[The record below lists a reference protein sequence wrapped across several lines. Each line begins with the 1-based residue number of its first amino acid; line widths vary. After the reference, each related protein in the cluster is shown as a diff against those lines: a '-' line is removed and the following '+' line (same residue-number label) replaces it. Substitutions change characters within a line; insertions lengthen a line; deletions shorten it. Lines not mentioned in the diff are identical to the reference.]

1 MTHPQH
7 VTSIRGIRYRLGSEL
22 GRGGQGVVFAVEGE
36 RLAVKLLPGR
46 SERRREHLRDQL
58 AMVARLPLDGLAVA
72 HPIDQL
78 RPPHVGYMMEL
89 FTGMAP
95 LRSLLRP
102 PKGVDNVAQWYLDG
116 GGLGRRLRLLAHIA
130 QAISALH
137 GRALVYTDLSPH
149 NVFVSESTSDFE
161 VRLIDVDNLHE
172 ATAIGRTVY
181 TPRYGAPEVVRQTG
195 LPSTLADA
203 HAFAVLA
210 FETLALAHPLLG
222 DAVRDG
228 EPALEERALA
238 GELPWIDAPDDD
250 SNRSSDGI
258 PRDLAL
264 SPVLQSDFQT
274 TFGRGLSNPD
284 ERPGMATW
292 AEHLHRAADRTII
305 CPSCGGSYF
314 VNRGAC
320 LWCDEKRP
328 DCVVARATLWD
339 PCRRRTT
346 EAGGIEES
354 PGLVPQANG
363 KARVLDQVV
372 IAERHSIKLTERITH
387 GALGNTPTL
396 AAEFAPGRIVLT
408 PASEVPMRLVSLS
421 GKIDRELDQRIDV
434 PIGHR
439 REDWRIHVG
448 PSDRLHRVI
457 RFDLHKGT
465 A

>member
-1 MTHPQH
+1 MTRPQH
-7 VTSIRGIRYRLGSEL
+7 VTSIRGIRYRLGNEL
-22 GRGGQGVVFAVEGE
+22 GRGGQGAVFAVEGE
-36 RLAVKLLPGR
+36 RLAVKLLHGHSAHLR
-46 SERRREHLRDQL
+46 ERLRDQL
-58 AMVARLPLDGLAVA
+58 AMVARLPLEGLAVA

-78 RPPHVGYMMEL
+78 RPPHVGYVMEL
-89 FTGMAP
+89 FTGMAS
-95 LRSLLRP
+95 LRSLLQP
-102 PKGVDNVAQWYLDG
+102 PKDVDSVTQWYIDG

-149 NVFVSESTSDFE
+149 NVFVSESTSDRE
-161 VRLIDVDNLHE
+161 VRLIDLDNLHA
-172 ATAIGRTVY
+172 ATTAGRSVY
-181 TPRYGAPEVVRQTG
+181 TPRYGAPEIVRRTG

-203 HAFAVLA
+203 HAFAVLT

-250 SNRSSDGI
+250 GNRSSDGI
-258 PRDLAL
+258 PRELVL
-264 SPVLQSDFQT
+264 SAVLQRDFQT
-274 TFGRGLSNPD
+274 AFGRGLSNPE

-292 AEHLHRAADRTII
+292 AEHLHRAADRTIT

-320 LWCDEKRP
+320 PWCDEKRP

-346 EAGGIEES
+346 EAGGIEAR
-354 PGLVPQANG
+354 PGLVAQADG
-363 KARVLDQVV
+363 KARVMEQVV
-372 IAERHSIKLTERITH
+372 ISEGHSIKLTERITH
-387 GALGNTPTL
+387 GALGDTPTL
-396 AAEFAPGRIVLT
+396 AAEFAPGRIVLA
-408 PASEVPMRLVSLS
+408 PVSEVPMRLVSLG
-421 GKIDRELDQRIDV
+421 GKIDRELEQRVDV

-439 REDWRIHVG
+439 REGWRIHFG

-457 RFDLHKGT
+457 HFDLFRGT